1 MNIETDDA
9 PASGLST
16 TLPPNPPVVASAP
29 MAWTT
34 AGNTFHVA
42 LSVRGALRNASRREL
57 GTLFTKGRNGRRLT
71 ADEAKDVLLD
81 YLANG
86 HEVIPLAQAC
96 EGFDYAGGGCP
107 GHSTAITLANVTPP
121 RDLRTQL
128 RADQEECANG

>member
-9 PASGLST
+9 PASGLSL
-16 TLPPNPPVVASAP
+16 TLPPNSPAVASAP
-29 MAWTT
+29 MTWTT

-42 LSVRGALRNASRREL
+42 LSVRGALKNASRCEL
-57 GTLFTKGRNGRRLT
+57 GSLFTKGRNGRRLT

-81 YLANG
+81 HLANG

-107 GHSTAITLANVTPP
+107 GHSTPITLANITPP

-128 RADQEECANG
+128 PTEADHA